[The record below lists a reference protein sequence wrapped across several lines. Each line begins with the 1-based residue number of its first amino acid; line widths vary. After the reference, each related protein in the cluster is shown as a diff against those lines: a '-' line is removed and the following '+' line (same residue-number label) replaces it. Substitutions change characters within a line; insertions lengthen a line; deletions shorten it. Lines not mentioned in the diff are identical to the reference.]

1 MRLLPIVIGLTVVSA
16 SSLFAVHLQQTG
28 LAHGGQYLPAAVCSS
43 SLWAVYKQASL
54 EASSPLFHYEQSG
67 RIAFFIFSS

>member
-54 EASSPLFHYEQSG
+54 EASSPTVSLRAKWSDSLLYL
-67 RIAFFIFSS
+67 